1 MTITPWSGDLSA
13 IDNTFGYNDYL
24 IVASGSASLPT
35 SVVDDLSGPAVT
47 QNLSNTANP
56 SNFSTTITDLANL
69 RTLGV
74 DPTPDSQ
81 GQYRMLSPADGRTVT
96 VTRRSEG
103 GFLVTFGI
111 SNSLAETY
119 QRTGDQL
126 FRLPNG
132 GFLLRRS
139 VFADPCSAGSSRP
152 TNSLLLSHEM
162 SRALA
167 FFGDSYQGGDA
178 SGAQWCRRATPGT
191 SGMIETPWD
200 VSTLGG
206 LRNIEQVIERIRA
219 VRAAGANGALPSDI
233 QPAQAALAREL
244 ARAVPDTEL
253 TALATDIRARRERLE
268 SAGDMFMRHPVL
280 HTLGIAVLFG
290 LGTDAYHLVRYL
302 VAGGKSPFEGP
313 FSFLGGLRNM
323 IQGIR
328 DFFNRRP
335 PNDPNG
341 GSSGGGGGTN
351 TPPPNNPPP
360 QNAARMSALPDVA
373 SGILAFG
380 AGNPSDV
387 NGTVGV
393 PSVGAPTLNPG
404 ALPVP
409 AIPVPGAGPVPVVEP
424 VPVVVPRFVPAIP

>member
-1 MTITPWSGDLSA
+1 MTITNWSGDLSA
-13 IDNTFGYNDYL
+13 IDNTFGYNDQL
-24 IVASGSASLPT
+24 IVATGNNALPT
-35 SVVDDLSGPAVT
+35 SLIDDLTSDARRAS
-47 QNLSNTANP
+47 LSNPGANP
-56 SNFSTTITDLANL
+56 STAPNGATLSDADAEALA
-69 RTLGV
+69 R
-74 DPTPDSQ
+74 P
-81 GQYRMLSPADGRTVT
+81 
-96 VTRRSEG
+96 
-103 GFLVTFGI
+103 
-111 SNSLAETY
+111 
-119 QRTGDQL
+119 GDQL
-126 FRLPNG
+126 FRLPNRG
-132 GFLLRRS
+132 ILIRRS
-139 VFADPCSAGSSRP
+139 VFTDPCSAGSSRP
-152 TNSLLLSHEM
+152 TNSLLMSPEM
-162 SRALA
+162 ARALA

-178 SGAQWCRRATPGT
+178 SGAQWCRRSVPGT
-191 SGMIETPWD
+191 AGNIETPWD

-206 LRNIEQVIERIRA
+206 LRNIEQVLERINA
-219 VRAAGANGALPSDI
+219 VRTAGANGALPSDI

-244 ARAVPDTEL
+244 ARAISPNEMTSFAAE
-253 TALATDIRARRERLE
+253 IRTRRTQLE

-313 FSFLGGLRNM
+313 FSFLGGLRNL

-380 AGNPSDV
+380 GGNPGDV